1 MNIAWEQWEYD
12 PLSGSIYMAD
22 YQRTNYFKTKALREL
37 HGLKWK
43 VPNISGFNEL
53 IIRDGK
59 LYTTAGLRVVDI
71 ADGTLL
77 KTFDPP
83 QMAGMLESPPVF
95 YKDYVIVTG
104 SFSFLFLDP
113 VTLEKKNQYFI
124 GWDNGNVTLAID
136 GNLAFI
142 GTKDLKDE
150 PVGQMLAI
158 DLEKLE
164 VAWASKTYWA
174 GFSGSATAVSD
185 GLVYF
190 CGCNGYYC
198 FNAVN
203 PQRNKDG
210 EAIENWSFKKGTGA
224 ISYKN
229 GKDHSP
235 VIYKDKVYATT
246 RDGLYE
252 LDKKTGKVLWEYH
265 MPPFKGKPIH
275 EIMSNPTVANG
286 KLYLAI
292 LDRTAINLPY
302 NEFGRGYIV
311 EIDLKTKKVTKFMCN
326 DDEVILG
333 VDLPMAENVLYCT
346 IYNIKEKSDYVVA
359 FDVSLK
365 KELWRYQLQTYSAI
379 NPLIHDGVVYITDT
393 NGFLYAL
400 Y

>member
-265 MPPFKGKPIH
+265 MPFINGKI
-275 EIMSNPTVANG
+275 INAITTNPTIKNW
-286 KLYLAI
+286 KLYIGIRDLS
-292 LDRTAINLPY
+292 DVY
-302 NEFGRGYIV
+302 SSKNEYGRGFII
-311 EIDLKTKKVTKFMCN
+311 EIDLKNKKITKFMCN
-326 DDEVILG
+326 ENEIITRTDMPI
-333 VDLPMAENVLYCT
+333 AENILY
-346 IYNIKEKSDYVVA
+346 YKVENEKERKTYVVA
-359 FDVSLK
+359 FDISLK
-365 KELWRYQLQTYSAI
+365 KELWRFNLPYRSETS
-379 NPLIHDGVVYITDT
+379 PLIHDGVVYITDT